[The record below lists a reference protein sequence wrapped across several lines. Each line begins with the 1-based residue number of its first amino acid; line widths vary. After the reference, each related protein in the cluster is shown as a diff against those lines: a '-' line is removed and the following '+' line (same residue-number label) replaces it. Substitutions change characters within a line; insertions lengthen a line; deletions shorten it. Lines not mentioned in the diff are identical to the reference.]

1 MSVVVLLFLSLVV
14 RSSVAENKVSHRDCV
29 VTPWFDF
36 SENCKTGYTVQLR
49 YVVNHSVGNG
59 RQCPKLI
66 MIKPCD
72 RTQSMNK
79 KSDSYSDSSHINK
92 YLGHHEIHQDLVNYG
107 YYGNYGYGDYHEVG
121 NYGYYH
127 TDNSG
132 NYNDYGSIGYNG
144 Y

>member
-1 MSVVVLLFLSLVV
+1 MSVVVLMFLSLFV
-14 RSSVAENKVSHRDCV
+14 RSSIAENKVSHRDCV

-72 RTQSMNK
+72 RTQSTNEIK
-79 KSDSYSDSSHINK
+79 YDSYGDSSYINK
-92 YLGHHEIHQDLVNYG
+92 YLVNYG
-107 YYGNYGYGDYHEVG
+107 YYGNYGYGDYHKAG
-121 NYGYYH
+121 NHH
-127 TDNSG
+127 TG
-132 NYNDYGSIGYNG
+132 RYNDYGSIGYYG